1 MSVIPWNKQY
11 GETLTQT
18 LERFRLTYPEY
29 SEARV
34 TYAGRLDPLAHGL
47 MLLLTGEDVYHKESY
62 LKLDKVYE
70 VDVLFGMTTDTY
82 DILGMIDDTVPHNEF
97 VLNETTVSTVVETC
111 IGTGYQTYP
120 PYSSKTVQGKPLWR
134 WAREGSLS
142 TIELPTREIEIYR
155 IELLS
160 TYELNVSD
168 FIRLVEEACNVVRGD
183 FRQNDIRARYNEYFK
198 NHTDNSYQVYRIRVY
213 ASSGTY
219 MRSLA
224 HKVGQQLGIGGI
236 ALRIHRTHVGE
247 YHL

>member
-82 DILGMIDDTVPHNEF
+82 DILGMIDGTFQELLLLDGDTVHA
-97 VLNETTVSTVVETC
+97 VLGTLVGKST
-111 IGTGYQTYP
+111 QTYP